1 MRPGATII
9 VPEADYAF
17 GAGPLRMRVEE
28 VVGQATHGGERW
40 AELRGHDVRP
50 DGSVDPRERYA
61 SVRVDRVTVI
71 A

>member
-1 MRPGATII
+1 
-9 VPEADYAF
+9 
-17 GAGPLRMRVEE
+17 MRVEE

-61 SVRVDRVTVI
+61 SVRVDGVTVV